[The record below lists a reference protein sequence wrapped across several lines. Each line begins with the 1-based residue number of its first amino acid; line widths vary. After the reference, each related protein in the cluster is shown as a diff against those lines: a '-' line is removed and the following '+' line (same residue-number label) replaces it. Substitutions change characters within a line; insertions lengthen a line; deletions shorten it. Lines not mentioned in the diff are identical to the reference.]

1 MAIFHNTC
9 SRKRVRQAAILMA
22 LAAGCACRA
31 TRACGQG
38 ATAEA
43 KSATDAEAK
52 AAVQQE
58 RIRKIEAIAVD
69 IPMGEK
75 EPPLRLSLTQL
86 MELYKAPALSIAV
99 IDDFKIVW
107 AKGYGTIGPALS
119 APVGVHTLF
128 QAGSISKPVAAT
140 GALYLV
146 EQGKLALDE
155 DVNLKLKTWK
165 VPENEFTKE
174 QKVTLRRL
182 MSHTGGLTVHGFP
195 GYDVDAP
202 VPTLVQIFNGEK
214 PANTAPIRVDILP
227 GSQERYS
234 GGGVTIEQQ
243 LMIDVTGKAF
253 PELMR
258 ETVLDK
264 IGMADSSYEQ
274 PLPPL
279 RAAMTANGT
288 YIDGKPVH
296 GRWHLYPEMAAA
308 GLWTTPTDLAKL
320 AIEIANSRNGKSNR
334 VLSQKMTEEML
345 TPVKE
350 SAGLGFFVEKEN
362 PGQFGHNGADEGFQ
376 ALLTMNSE
384 TGKGVAIMADSDNG
398 INVANLVLRRVAK
411 EYAWNYKF
419 DSDLPALAIVA
430 RARGAQAALDR
441 YAAFRNSGELTGQHA
456 EAALNQLGYT
466 LLYSLQYPGHEKD
479 AIGVF
484 QRNAQEFPQS
494 SNVYDSLAEAYMK
507 VGEKDLA
514 IANYEKSLQLDP
526 KNQNAVEQLKKLRA
540 PK

>member
-1 MAIFHNTC
+1 MTN
-9 SRKRVRQAAILMA
+9 SRNRWCMRWLRGAAIGIA
-22 LAAGCACRA
+22 LAFSLARL
-31 TRACGQG
+31 
-38 ATAEA
+38 
-43 KSATDAEAK
+43 
-52 AAVQQE
+52 AAVQTGDGHSHIAVKPKAE
-58 RIRKIEAIAVD
+58 SATAAEARFAAIEATAVE
-69 IPMGEK
+69 ILMGEK
-75 EPPLRLSLTQL
+75 EQPLRLSLPQL
-86 MELYKAPALSIAV
+86 MELYKVPALSIAV
-99 IDDFKIVW
+99 IDDYKVVW
-107 AKGYGTIGPALS
+107 AKGYGTIGTGS
-119 APVGVHTLF
+119 TAPVGTHTLF

-146 EQGKLALDE
+146 QQGKLALDE

-165 VPENEFTKE
+165 VPENEFTKD

-182 MSHTGGLTVHGFP
+182 MSHTGGLTIHGFP

-202 VPTLVQIFNGEK
+202 VPSLVQIFNGEK
-214 PANTAPIRVDILP
+214 PANTEPIRVDVMP
-227 GSQERYS
+227 GTLERYS

-243 LMIDVTGKAF
+243 LMMDMTGKSF

-274 PLPPL
+274 PLPPA
-279 RAAMTANGT
+279 RSDMTANGT
-288 YIDGKPVH
+288 YSDGKPVH
-296 GRWHLYPEMAAA
+296 GRWHIYPEMAAA
-308 GLWTTPTDLAKL
+308 GLWTTPTDLAKF
-320 AIEIANSRNGKSNR
+320 AIEIANSRHGKSNR

-350 SAGLGFFVEKEN
+350 EAGLGFFVEKAN

-398 INVANLVLRRVAK
+398 VNLANLVLRRVAK
-411 EYAWNYKF
+411 EYAWDYKF
-419 DSDLPALAIVA
+419 GGDFPTITIIA
-430 RARGAQAALDR
+430 RARGVQVALDR
-441 YAAFRNSGELTGQHA
+441 YTALKNGGELTGERA

-466 LLYSLQYPGHEKD
+466 LLYSLSYSGHERD
-479 AIGVF
+479 AITVF
-484 QRNAQEFPQS
+484 QRNVQEFPQS
-494 SNVYDSLAEAYMK
+494 SNVYDSLGEAYTR

-514 IANYEKSLQLDP
+514 IANYEKSLQLNP
-526 KNQNAVEQLKKLRA
+526 KNQNAVEQLKKIRA